1 MVINNPLR
9 NKILID
15 ENIPFA
21 AEAFSRFGKVEL
33 ISGRDISNDSLDSVD
48 ILIIRSITRVDEGL
62 LKGSS
67 VRFVGTTTIGEDH
80 IDKDYLKRNDIGFA
94 SAPGCNA
101 DSVAEYI
108 FAGLFKIAAAQGFR
122 LENKSI
128 GIIGNGNTGSRVA
141 RIADAA
147 GMKKYINDP
156 PLQRK
161 TGNTFYVTY
170 GEALE
175 ADILTYH
182 VPLNMDGID
191 KTYHMLSK
199 SELNKF
205 NGNKIILN
213 ASRGQVIDKDDLREF
228 IIRNHNTVI
237 LDVWENEPAINTE
250 LLNLV
255 YKGTPHVAGY
265 SYEGKVNGTI
275 MIFEALARFLEI
287 NKKWKP
293 DLPEVDKNVIDYP
306 EGKLEESLDLIISGI
321 YDMNADD
328 KKLRQ
333 INELEADDRSRYF
346 DKLRKNYPVRR
357 EFTNY
362 TIRINKKLQKEIRL
376 LKALRFNIREI

>member
-1 MVINNPLR
+1 MIY
-9 NKILID
+9 KILVD

-21 AEAFSRFGKVEL
+21 AEAFSQFGQVEL
-33 ISGRDISNDSLDSVD
+33 IPGRDIVNDSLNSVD
-48 ILIIRSITRVDEGL
+48 ILIVRSITRVDEGL

-80 IDKDYLKRNDIGFA
+80 IDKEYLKRNNIGFA
-94 SAPGCNA
+94 NAPGCNA
-101 DSVAEYI
+101 DSVAEYV
-108 FAGLFKIAAAQGFR
+108 FAGLFKIAAAKGFN
-122 LENKSI
+122 LQDKSI
-128 GIIGNGNTGSRVA
+128 GIIGNGNTGSRAA

-161 TGNTFYVTY
+161 TGDAFYVSY
-170 GEALE
+170 AKSLE

-205 NGNKIILN
+205 NESKIILN
-213 ASRGQVIDKDDLREF
+213 ASRGKVISNDDLKDF
-228 IIRNHNTVI
+228 LQDNHNTVI
-237 LDVWENEPAINTE
+237 LDVWENEPEIDVD

-255 YKGTPHVAGY
+255 YKGTPHIAGY

-275 MIFEALARFLEI
+275 MIFKSLARFLRIDKE
-287 NKKWKP
+287 WKP
-293 DLPEVDKNVIDYP
+293 DLTGIDKNVINYP
-306 EGKLEESLDLIISGI
+306 EGKLEESIDMIISGI

-328 KKLRQ
+328 NKLRKV
-333 INELEADDRSRYF
+333 NDLEAGVKGRYF
-346 DKLRKNYPVRR
+346 DQLRKNYPVRR

-362 TIRINKKLQKEIRL
+362 TIRISKKLQKEIRI
-376 LKALRFNIREI
+376 LKALRFNIKEI